1 MFYPFHLIII
11 FLDTPGEPVG
21 PIVFTNISEGKVT
34 FSWNPPENDGCSEV
48 THYVIEKRETS
59 KISWTL
65 VTDHCEECIYNA
77 TKLIKTNEYQFRVSA
92 VNRFGVSRPLD
103 SVPVIA
109 QMQYSK
115 CICRLYS
122 NFSYILVTLKKG
134 SKILLFSFP
143 QPFQTLLVL
152 LMPPRLMERVLQL
165 AGLHQQMMEEMQ
177 LNITLLKGARR
188 RLGDG

>member
-1 MFYPFHLIII
+1 M
-11 FLDTPGEPVG
+11 FLDTPGEAVG

-115 CICRLYS
+115 CIRRLYC
-122 NFSYILVTLKKG
+122 NFSYILVTPKKKLIKLYYFL
-134 SKILLFSFP
+134 SHSYS
-143 QPFQTLLVL
+143 
-152 LMPPRLMERVLQL
+152 RLSW
-165 AGLHQQMMEEMQ
+165 
-177 LNITLLKGARR
+177 NS
-188 RLGDG
+188 